1 MRVGINFA
9 EALRQSERTFA
20 RSHRFN
26 FGDLIWKSL
35 LPVAANRNIGIPACA
50 PSGFPT
56 RLLQRPQPL
65 HQRSKTPLGTQTE
78 KSVFRGRGQTIRRCV
93 MAFRPVPAAPICR
106 GRAKPEFGLGAK
118 PGVPRRI
125 RWPEWRNQ
133 GGR

>member
-35 LPVAANRNIGIPACA
+35 LPVAANRNIGIPAYA

-65 HQRSKTPLGTQTE
+65 HQRSKTPLGTQTV
-78 KSVFRGRGQTIRRCV
+78 KVC
-93 MAFRPVPAAPICR
+93 
-106 GRAKPEFGLGAK
+106 
-118 PGVPRRI
+118 VPR
-125 RWPEWRNQ
+125 Q
-133 GGR
+133 GPNNPPLCHGVSTGSRGTDLPRTRET